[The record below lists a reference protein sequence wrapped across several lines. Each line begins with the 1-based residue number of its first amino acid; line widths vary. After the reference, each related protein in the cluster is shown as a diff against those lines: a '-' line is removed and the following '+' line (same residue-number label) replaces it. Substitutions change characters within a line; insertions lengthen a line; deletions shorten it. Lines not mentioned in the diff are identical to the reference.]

1 MVMRIFSGG
10 SGTTGPRVPLL
21 RSYSRFIFACP
32 RIVPAL
38 ARWLCALKLSEC
50 WCHEAR
56 RKLPA
61 PSLGVHPERHVAF
74 FRGLLIQ
81 QSDSTVII
89 EHDDRNTELDSV
101 LPPVRPC
108 LFGSPSN
115 ATFHTSS
122 HVQCTPRFSAR
133 PPRLGRLSDWSG
145 EYPYSIQARNLWQI
159 CGRIGGK
166 TLLLHHHPSK
176 SRWESTCISA
186 DNLAGLCRACAVRQ
200 SGVDSR

>member
-1 MVMRIFSGG
+1 MSWSIRIVIRTFSGG
-10 SGTTGPRVPLL
+10 NGTTGPRLPLL

-50 WCHEAR
+50 CCHEAR

-81 QSDSTVII
+81 QSDSTVVI
-89 EHDDRNTELDSV
+89 ELDDRNTELDSV

-108 LFGSPSN
+108 LFGFPSN
-115 ATFHTSS
+115 PPF
-122 HVQCTPRFSAR
+122 TPH
-133 PPRLGRLSDWSG
+133 PV
-145 EYPYSIQARNLWQI
+145 YSVHR
-159 CGRIGGK
+159 
-166 TLLLHHHPSK
+166 
-176 SRWESTCISA
+176 
-186 DNLAGLCRACAVRQ
+186 DLALVHQG
-200 SGVDSR
+200 